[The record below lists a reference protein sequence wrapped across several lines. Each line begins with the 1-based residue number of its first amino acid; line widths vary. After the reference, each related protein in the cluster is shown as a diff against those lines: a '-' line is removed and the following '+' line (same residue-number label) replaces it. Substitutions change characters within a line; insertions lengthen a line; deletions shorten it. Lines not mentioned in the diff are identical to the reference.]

1 MPLEKNKRAD
11 AADAM
16 MHLLAGSSVARIIYT
31 AAELGLADHLGD
43 AGCDAAALAGATGT
57 HAPSLARLL
66 RALAA
71 VGVVH
76 ETADRRYTLTPLG
89 ATLRS
94 GRSGS
99 MRAWA
104 RFALSEYADRP
115 WRALDHAIR
124 TGENVFQREFGT
136 DIWTFRSAH
145 PDYSGLFDEAMQSLT
160 LAVNR
165 AVASNYAFAGF
176 GWVVD
181 VGGGN
186 GALLLSVLERHPTM
200 RGTVYELPH
209 VAARAREHILAA
221 GLASRCEVIAG
232 DALAGVP
239 KGADAYMLK
248 SVIHGREDDTAL
260 TILRNC
266 HDAMSAHAKLL
277 LIERLLPEQIDSD
290 DLRDRSYFISDLNM
304 MLSPGGRERT
314 EAEYRSLLSDA
325 GLRCS
330 RIVRTPSLSAIIEA
344 DAA

>member
-1 MPLEKNKRAD
+1 
-11 AADAM
+11 
-16 MHLLAGSSVARIIYT
+16 
-31 AAELGLADHLGD
+31 
-43 AGCDAAALAGATGT
+43 
-57 HAPSLARLL
+57 
-66 RALAA
+66 
-71 VGVVH
+71 
-76 ETADRRYTLTPLG
+76 
-89 ATLRS
+89 
-94 GRSGS
+94 
-99 MRAWA
+99 
-104 RFALSEYADRP
+104 
-115 WRALDHAIR
+115 
-124 TGENVFQREFGT
+124 
-136 DIWTFRSAH
+136 
-145 PDYSGLFDEAMQSLT
+145 MQSLT

-165 AVASNYAFAGF
+165 SVASNYAFAGF

>member
-1 MPLEKNKRAD
+1 MLSNQTKVAD
-11 AADAM
+11 AAEAM
-16 MHLLAGSSVARIIYT
+16 TRILEGASVARIVYA

-43 AGCDAAALAGATGT
+43 AGSDAASLADLTDT

-71 VGVVH
+71 AGILY
-76 ETADRRYTLTPLG
+76 ETADRRYTLTTLG
-89 ATLRS
+89 GTLRS
-94 GRSGS
+94 GQPGS

-136 DIWTFRSAH
+136 DIWSFRSAH
-145 PDYSGLFDEAMQSLT
+145 PDYSRLFDEAMQSYT
-160 LAVNR
+160 LAVNQT
-165 AVASNYAFAGF
+165 VASNYPFDGLN
-176 GWVVD
+176 WVID

-209 VAARAREHILAA
+209 VAAQAREHIAAA
-221 GLASRCEVIAG
+221 GLAARCEVIEG

-239 KGADAYMLK
+239 KDADAYMLK
-248 SVIHGREDDTAL
+248 SVIHGRDDDAAL

-266 HDAMSAHAKLL
+266 RDAMPAHARLL
-277 LIERLLPEQIDSD
+277 LIERLLPEQIDPD
-290 DLRDRSYFISDLNM
+290 ELRNRSYFISDLNM

-314 EAEYRSLLSDA
+314 EVEYRRLLSDA
-325 GLRCS
+325 GLRLI
-330 RIVRTPSLSAIIEA
+330 RIVHTPSMSAIIETSPT
-344 DAA
+344 